1 MNLSKTL
8 IAASIVSLLPLAAIA
23 GDKPPA
29 PSGTVTSA
37 QFDTLDVNRDGRI
50 SPNEAA
56 SDSKIV
62 FAKADKNGD
71 GYLDSAEYTH
81 RDMSKGMNH
90 QEPSQVPGSD
100 TDKPRK

>member
-1 MNLSKTL
+1 MNLSKYLLATT
-8 IAASIVSLLPLAAIA
+8 IMSLPLAAIA
-23 GDKPPA
+23 GEKLPA

-37 QFDTLDVNRDGRI
+37 QFDSLDMNRDGRI

-71 GYLDSAEYTH
+71 GYLDGAEYAH
-81 RDMSKGMNH
+81 REMSNEMNSPAPL
-90 QEPSQVPGSD
+90 QAPGSD
-100 TDKPRK
+100 TDSPRK